1 MVEEVRIWRL
11 EGEATPVE
19 IEACSLDLE
28 SRLEAWLEQ
37 DIGMLDPGLLVVG
50 RQVDTDFGGKI
61 DLLCMDEAGDLVVIE
76 LKRDLTP
83 REIAAQVLDYGSWVS
98 RLSHD
103 EVIAL
108 AERKFGSGM
117 FEEAFGRR
125 FDTDL
130 PEKLN

>member
-98 RLSHD
+98 RL
-103 EVIAL
+103 
-108 AERKFGSGM
+108 
-117 FEEAFGRR
+117 
-125 FDTDL
+125 
-130 PEKLN
+130 